1 MVYSLRSMIQTRW
14 YAAAAFAAAITSG
27 FLWYVFPDVGEWA
40 LLPAVMICLPMILI
54 WSRENVLK
62 PGVHVAVL
70 IFMITATVGIWTSY
84 NTSMAV
90 DKVWVLLGA
99 ILLFYAA
106 AYQPFEN
113 IPFVILT
120 LGIIG
125 GLFAIYFSLTYDW
138 RANPVDTAI
147 VNQIGAQWMNFRPNF
162 QFPALLDDIA
172 GGIFAVLLPLMSAL
186 CAYGIQMKETKF
198 TLPSAVAGM
207 LIFTGLLLSGLR
219 AAWGA
224 IAAAIL
230 LTLLLVVLQPK
241 LLRYSRKVFRNVT
254 GAFLLLC
261 VIGAIVLFG
270 IISGDILP
278 GLQSN
283 AFIGSIRSRFGL
295 FRDGIDL
302 AGDVFLIGG
311 GLAAFPGLYSR
322 YVLGILDYY
331 YAYSHNLYLDILIEQ
346 GVLGLI
352 SFLTIS
358 FFSLWKL
365 SMHRFNPLHKFDR
378 YDIFTTGVMVSLLT
392 LMIQGVFENSLYG
405 IRATPFVFLFQGL
418 AFSVV
423 HLDRRVE
430 FNELV
435 GTLSVNRKRTY
446 AAYAAGAVLTL
457 SLFVVFNK
465 PLFANI
471 YANLGVV
478 RMAKV
483 ELKGWPESR
492 PDQMIYED
500 GSLTVASE
508 HLYKA
513 LEFHPLNRT
522 ANYQLGRIEMERRN
536 YQKAIEY
543 FERAFSQD
551 QHYHGIRKN
560 LGYSLVFDGQIE
572 KAHQILRDISEAE
585 YEMTIYNWWWGTQG
599 RDDLANYA
607 MQFVNTIP

>member
-1 MVYSLRSMIQTRW
+1 VR
-14 YAAAAFAAAITSG
+14 
-27 FLWYVFPDVGEWA
+27 
-40 LLPAVMICLPMILI
+40 C
-54 WSRENVLK
+54 
-62 PGVHVAVL
+62 
-70 IFMITATVGIWTSY
+70 
-84 NTSMAV
+84 
-90 DKVWVLLGA
+90 
-99 ILLFYAA
+99 
-106 AYQPFEN
+106 
-113 IPFVILT
+113 
-120 LGIIG
+120 
-125 GLFAIYFSLTYDW
+125 
-138 RANPVDTAI
+138 
-147 VNQIGAQWMNFRPNF
+147 
-162 QFPALLDDIA
+162 
-172 GGIFAVLLPLMSAL
+172 
-186 CAYGIQMKETKF
+186 CAYGIQTKLAKF
-198 TLPSAVAGM
+198 AIPSAAAVM
-207 LIFTGLLLSGLR
+207 LILTGLLLSGLR

-224 IAAAIL
+224 FAAAIV
-230 LTLLLVVLQPK
+230 LTLLLVVMQPK
-241 LLRYSRKVFRNVT
+241 LLRYSRKIFQNVT
-254 GAFLLLC
+254 AASLLVG
-261 VIGAIVLFG
+261 VIGAIVLLG
-270 IISGDILP
+270 IISGDIFP

-331 YAYSHNLYLDILIEQ
+331 YAYSHNLYLDIMIEQ

-365 SMHRFNPLHKFDR
+365 SMHRFNPLHQFDR
-378 YDIFTTGVMVSLLT
+378 YDIFTAGVMVSLLT
-392 LMIQGVFENSLYG
+392 LLMQGVLENSLYG
-405 IRATPFVFLFQGL
+405 VRATPFVFLIQGL

-423 HLDRRVE
+423 HLERRVE
-430 FNELV
+430 FSEIV
-435 GTLSVNRKRTY
+435 RPLSVNRKRTY

-457 SLFVVFNK
+457 SLFVIFYK

-471 YANLGVV
+471 YANIGVV

-483 ELKGWPESR
+483 ELAGWPESR

-500 GSLTVASE
+500 GSLTAASE
-508 HLYKA
+508 YLYKA

-522 ANYQLGRIEMERRN
+522 ANYHLGRIEMERRN
-536 YQKAIEY
+536 YQDAIEY
-543 FERAFSQD
+543 FERAYGQD

-572 KAHQILRDISEAE
+572 KAHRILRDISEAE

>member
-1 MVYSLRSMIQTRW
+1 
-14 YAAAAFAAAITSG
+14 
-27 FLWYVFPDVGEWA
+27 
-40 LLPAVMICLPMILI
+40 
-54 WSRENVLK
+54 
-62 PGVHVAVL
+62 VHIAVL
-70 IFMITATVGIWTSY
+70 FFLITAAVGTWTSY
-84 NTSMAV
+84 NTSMAGG
-90 DKVWVLLGA
+90 KVWILLGA
-99 ILLFYAA
+99 IILFYAA
-106 AYQPFEN
+106 AYQPHEN
-113 IPFVILT
+113 TPFVILT

-125 GLFAIYFSLTYDW
+125 GMFAVYFALTYDW
-138 RANPVDTAI
+138 RANPVDTGV
-147 VNQIGAQWMNFRPNF
+147 VNQIGAQWMDFRPNF
-162 QFPALLDDIA
+162 QFSALLDDIA
-172 GGIFAVLLPLMSAL
+172 GGIFVVLLPLMIAL
-186 CAYGIQMKETKF
+186 CAYGNQMKLAKF
-198 TLPSAVAGM
+198 TLPGAAAGM

-230 LTLLLVVLQPK
+230 LTVLLVVMQPR

-254 GAFLLLC
+254 AASLLLC

-378 YDIFTTGVMVSLLT
+378 YDIFTAGVMVSLLT
-392 LMIQGVFENSLYG
+392 LLIQGVLENSLYG
-405 IRATPFVFLFQGL
+405 IRATPFVFLLQGL
-418 AFSVV
+418 AVSVV
-423 HLDRRVE
+423 HLERRVE
-430 FNELV
+430 FNGIV
-435 GTLSVNRKRTY
+435 RPLSVSRKRTY
-446 AAYAAGAVLTL
+446 AAYAAGAVLTV
-457 SLFVVFNK
+457 SLFVIFYK
-465 PLFANI
+465 PLIANI
-471 YANLGVV
+471 YSNLGVV
-478 RMAKV
+478 GMAKV
-483 ELKGWPESR
+483 ELEGWPESR

-500 GSLTVASE
+500 GSLTAASE

-536 YQKAIEY
+536 YQEAIEY
-543 FERAFSQD
+543 FERAYGQD

-572 KAHQILRDISEAE
+572 KAHRILRDISEAE